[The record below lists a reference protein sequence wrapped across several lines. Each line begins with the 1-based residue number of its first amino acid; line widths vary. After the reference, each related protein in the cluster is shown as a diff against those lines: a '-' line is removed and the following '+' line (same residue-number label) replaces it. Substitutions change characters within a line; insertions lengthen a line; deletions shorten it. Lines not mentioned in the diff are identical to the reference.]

1 MILYENLGFCA
12 CAQDAEIFKK
22 RGSYDMIPH
31 GKEIKV
37 FTGSSNP
44 ELADMICKNLGI
56 SLGKSTVTAFADG
69 ECSISINE
77 PVRGVDV
84 FIVQSTC
91 KPVND
96 SLMELLVMIDAMK
109 RASAGRITAVIP
121 YFGYARQ
128 DRKAKGRD
136 PISAK
141 LVANMIEAAGADR
154 VLTMDLHAAQI
165 QGFFDI
171 PVDNL
176 LSNPI
181 FVKYYMSKF
190 EHPEEMVVVSPDV
203 GSVARSRTF
212 ANKMGMN
219 LAIVDKRREKA
230 NQCEV
235 MNVIGDVKGKK
246 CILFD
251 DMVDTAGSLCNAAKA
266 IVEIGGATEVY
277 ACATHGVLSGPANE
291 RIANS
296 CIKELTF
303 LNTIPPLEG
312 ACSKIK
318 YLDVSPIFADAIQR
332 IYEENSMSV
341 LF

>member
-1 MILYENLGFCA
+1 MI
-12 CAQDAEIFKK
+12 
-22 RGSYDMIPH
+22 SH
-31 GKEIKV
+31 GKDMKI
-37 FTGSSNP
+37 FTGNANP
-44 ELADMICKNLGI
+44 ALAQEICKLIGIKLGEAEV
-56 SLGKSTVTAFADG
+56 KSFADG
-69 ECSISINE
+69 EASVSLYE
-77 PVRGVDV
+77 TVRGSDV
-84 FIVQSTC
+84 FLINSTC

-96 SLMELLVMIDAMK
+96 SLMELLIMIDACR

-154 VLTMDLHAAQI
+154 VLTMDLHASQI

-212 ANKMGMN
+212 ANKMGMG

-235 MNVIGDVKGKK
+235 MNVIGDVKDKK

-277 ACATHGVLSGPANE
+277 ACATHGVLSGPAND
-291 RIANS
+291 RIEAS
-296 CIKELTF
+296 PIKELAL

-312 ACSKIK
+312 ACKKIK
-318 YLDVSPIFADAIQR
+318 YLDVAPVFADAIQR